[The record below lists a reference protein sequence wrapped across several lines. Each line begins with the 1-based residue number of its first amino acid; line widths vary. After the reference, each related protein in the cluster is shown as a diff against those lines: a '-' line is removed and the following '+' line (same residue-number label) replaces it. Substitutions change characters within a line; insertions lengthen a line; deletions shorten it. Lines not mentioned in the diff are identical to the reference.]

1 MAEFQVFMANHPAL
15 FAAAGAIVILLAL
28 NEVKL
33 AARGF
38 KNIEPVDAV
47 RLMNDGAAVL
57 DLRAP
62 DIFRKGHIINAR
74 NVDLDKVLQDPE
86 KQLANIDQPVIM
98 YCDTGV
104 TGRRAATRIAAIA
117 RGNVFNLKG
126 GMAAWKRENLPTT
139 KSGAK

>member
-15 FAAAGAIVILLAL
+15 FAAAGAIVLLLAL
-28 NEVKL
+28 NEAKL

-47 RLMNDGAAVL
+47 RLINDGAAVL
-57 DLRAP
+57 DFRAA

-74 NVDLDKVLQDPE
+74 NVELGNMLQDPE
-86 KQLANIDQPVIM
+86 KQLAKIDQPVIM
-98 YCDTGV
+98 CCDSGATG
-104 TGRRAATRIAAIA
+104 GRAAARVAAIA
-117 RGNVFNLKG
+117 KGNVFNLKG

-139 KSGAK
+139 KS